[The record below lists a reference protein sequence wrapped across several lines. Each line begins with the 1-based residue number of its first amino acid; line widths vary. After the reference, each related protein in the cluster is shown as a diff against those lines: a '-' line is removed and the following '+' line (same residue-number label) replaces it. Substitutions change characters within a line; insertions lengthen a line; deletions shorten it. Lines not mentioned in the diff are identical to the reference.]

1 MKRLDVRC
9 AIISSPLE
17 TITDFKQDIILG
29 HGEYYDKFR
38 DLLKKIFVYDPARRL
53 TAKEALQHP
62 WFKMVCSPDDGTE
75 AVKIR
80 QEQIRQ
86 QQNLQR
92 EQEER
97 IPREAKRPKYA
108 ESGGSTHDYYP
119 GTYQHRAELG
129 TDLAP
134 IRIS

>member
-1 MKRLDVRC
+1 
-9 AIISSPLE
+9 LE
-17 TITDFKQDIILG
+17 QDIILG

-38 DLLKKIFVYDPARRL
+38 DLLKKIFVYDPARRI

-80 QEQIRQ
+80 QGKLRQ
-86 QQNLQR
+86 QQILQR

-97 IPREAKRPKYA
+97 NSREAKRPKYA
-108 ESGGSTHDYYP
+108 ESGGSIHDYYS
-119 GTYQHRAELG
+119 GNHQQRVELG
-129 TDLAP
+129 SDLAP